1 MPLIDTP
8 FKRVAVDLIGPIH
21 PPSEQ
26 GHRYILTL
34 VDYATRYPDAAPLK
48 SISTEA
54 VAEALV
60 DMYSR
65 LGVPEEILSDLGT
78 QFVSECMQEV
88 SRLLSIKQL
97 STTPYHPMC
106 NGLVEKFNG
115 SLKSMLK
122 KLCSEQ
128 PKQWHRYINALLFA
142 YREVPQGSTGF
153 SPFELLF
160 GRTVRGPM
168 MILKQLW
175 TEEVEDPEVKTSY
188 AYVFDL
194 RERLEDTVK
203 LAQEELKRSQVRY
216 QRYYNRKAKSRSFKV
231 GSKVLLLL
239 QTDKNKLLL
248 QWKGPFVVE
257 SVVGINDYG
266 IRVGDKVK
274 TFHANMLKE
283 YVDRQIIEVKEQDD
297 ERGVQGCSVLQVVA
311 TAVIERSESGLEEA
325 VDDENL
331 LDLGAIHSKETVENV
346 TFGQQLNGEQKGQL
360 QEVVKKYEHIF
371 TDVPGHA
378 NIIEH
383 EVKLTSDKPV
393 RSKPYTIPY
402 NARESLKR
410 DIRDM
415 EKMGVIRESK
425 SPYSS
430 PVVIVRKKDGTNR
443 VCVDFHKLN
452 RITEFDPTPMPT
464 AEDIFQKM
472 SKAKYL
478 TKLDLSKGYWQ
489 IPVAAKDIPKT
500 AFVTPDGSYEF
511 VKMPFGMMNS
521 GATLVRAIRKLLEDL
536 DEADNYVDDIIIYTE
551 TWEQHLVVLDEVL
564 SRLAKAGFTV
574 RPTKCV
580 LGADSIEVV
589 GHRISDG
596 IKGLHEDNVVKI
608 RHAKR
613 PRTKKE
619 VRAFLGLTEYYREFI
634 PNYAAKAVPLSD
646 LTKKGRPNQVV
657 WSDAQEKAYNTLKA
671 EIASSP
677 ILRLPDNTKPFT
689 LRTDASDKGLGAVLL
704 QEHDGKL
711 LPVSYAS
718 KKLTEREKKYS
729 TIERECLAV
738 VWAVRKFLIF
748 LYGVEFTLQTDHQP
762 LVYLKTAKFLND
774 RVMRW
779 AMFLQN
785 YNLKIESIKGVE
797 NVGADYL
804 SRAC

>member
-106 NGLVEKFNG
+106 NSLVENFND

-122 KLCSEQ
+122 KLCSER

-153 SPFELLF
+153 SQFELLF
-160 GRTVRGPM
+160 GGTVRGPM
-168 MILKQLW
+168 IILKQFW

-194 RERLEDTVK
+194 CERLEDTVK
-203 LAQEELKRSQVRY
+203 LAQEELKKSQVRY
-216 QRYYNRKAKSRSFKV
+216 QRYYNRKAKLRSFKV

-239 QTDKNKLLL
+239 PTDKNKLLL
-248 QWKGPFVVE
+248 QWKCPFVVE

-331 LDLGAIHSKETVENV
+331 LELGTIHSKETVEDV
-346 TFGQQLNGEQKGQL
+346 TFGQQLNREQKGQL
-360 QEVVKKYEHIF
+360 QEVVKKYERIF

-383 EVKLTSDKPV
+383 EVKLTSDEPFW
-393 RSKPYTIPY
+393 SKPYTIPY

-443 VCVDFHKLN
+443 VCVDFRKLN

-472 SKAKYL
+472 SKSKYL

-489 IPVAAKDIPKT
+489 IPVAAKDIPKI
-500 AFVTPDGSYEF
+500 
-511 VKMPFGMMNS
+511 MPFRMMNS
-521 GATLVRAIRKLLEDL
+521 GATLVRTIRKLLEDL

-596 IKGLHEDNVVKI
+596 IKGFHEDNVVKI
-608 RHAKR
+608 RHTKR

-619 VRAFLGLTEYYREFI
+619 VRAFLGLTGYY
-634 PNYAAKAVPLSD
+634 
-646 LTKKGRPNQVV
+646 
-657 WSDAQEKAYNTLKA
+657 
-671 EIASSP
+671 
-677 ILRLPDNTKPFT
+677 
-689 LRTDASDKGLGAVLL
+689 
-704 QEHDGKL
+704 
-711 LPVSYAS
+711 
-718 KKLTEREKKYS
+718 
-729 TIERECLAV
+729 
-738 VWAVRKFLIF
+738 
-748 LYGVEFTLQTDHQP
+748 
-762 LVYLKTAKFLND
+762 
-774 RVMRW
+774 
-779 AMFLQN
+779 
-785 YNLKIESIKGVE
+785 
-797 NVGADYL
+797 
-804 SRAC
+804 